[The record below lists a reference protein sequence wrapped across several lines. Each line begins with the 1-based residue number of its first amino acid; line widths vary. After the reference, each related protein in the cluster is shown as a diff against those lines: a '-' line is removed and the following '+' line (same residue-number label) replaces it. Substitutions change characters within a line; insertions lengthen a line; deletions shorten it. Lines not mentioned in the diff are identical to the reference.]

1 LAQAVFRL
9 QAKAQGPHPAQTAR
23 APRRAFRPGGAMARG
38 PKKHLKRMF
47 APSHWMLDK
56 LKGRWAPKPSA
67 GPHKMRE
74 CLPLIVMLRERLKYA
89 LTYREVKMI
98 VMQRL
103 IKVDGKVRTD
113 MFYPAGFMDVVQ
125 IEKTKENFRLLY
137 DTKSRFVLH
146 KISKE
151 EAAYK
156 LCRVKRVTRGPKGTP
171 YAITHDGRT
180 LRYPDPDVKPNDTV
194 RVDVGTGKMLDYVKF
209 EAGNSV
215 MISGGNNMGRVGVIQ
230 HRERHPGSF
239 EIVHVKDA
247 VGHTFAT
254 RLQNVFVIGKGSKP
268 WISLPK
274 GNGIKLSIVED
285 RNKKMGH

>member
-1 LAQAVFRL
+1 
-9 QAKAQGPHPAQTAR
+9 
-23 APRRAFRPGGAMARG
+23 MARG

-74 CLPLIVMLRERLKYA
+74 CIPLIVMLRERLKYA
-89 LTYREVKMI
+89 LTYHEVKMI

-113 MFYPAGFMDVVQ
+113 MFFPAGFMDVVQ

-137 DTKSRFVLH
+137 DTKGRFAIH
-146 KISKE
+146 KVVKE

-156 LCRVKRVTRGPKGTP
+156 LCRVRKLVRGPKGTP

-180 LRYPDPDVKPNDTV
+180 C
-194 RVDVGTGKMLDYVKF
+194 
-209 EAGNSV
+209 
-215 MISGGNNMGRVGVIQ
+215 
-230 HRERHPGSF
+230 
-239 EIVHVKDA
+239 
-247 VGHTFAT
+247 AT
-254 RLQNVFVIGKGSKP
+254 RTRPSRSTTRCAWTSRP
-268 WISLPK
+268 ARSWTSRP
-274 GNGIKLSIVED
+274 S
-285 RNKKMGH
+285 RPATP